1 MLLDDVYVVS
11 DTRALATD
19 AQIMEAEAALGRRL
33 PDGYRGFM
41 TTLGAGELNDSLR
54 VLPPDEMV
62 SRTRDF
68 RGVQANLTA
77 AAGEDGYSR

>member
-1 MLLDDVYVVS
+1 MLLDDIYVVS

-41 TTLGAGELNDSLR
+41 TMLGAGEFNDSLR
-54 VLPPDEMV
+54 VLPPPTRWCPARGTSGA
-62 SRTRDF
+62 SRRT
-68 RGVQANLTA
+68 
-77 AAGEDGYSR
+77 